1 MIYPLFFILGYLIY
15 LIYGFR
21 IQISRKRIDI
31 HAKNIANLDTPN
43 YVRKIPVLNA
53 TDDISFHGLMN
64 TMKEDVFGVGTLPY
78 LEGGV
83 SFSGVVEDPT
93 LGEKIYKPGHPD
105 ADANGYIRASN
116 VNAMVDIADA
126 LMAQRAYEA
135 NLALVNITKSMAQR
149 ALEIGK

>member
-1 MIYPLFFILGYLIY
+1 MGIMDSIDMGAKALQVHG
-15 LIYGFR
+15 
-21 IQISRKRIDI
+21 KRIDV

-53 TDDISFHGLMN
+53 VDDVSFHGIMN
-64 TMKEDVFGVGTLPY
+64 VMKEDAFGVGTLPY

-83 SFSGVVEDPT
+83 SFGGIVEDPT
-93 LGEKIYKPGHPD
+93 LGHKIYKPGHPD
-105 ADANGYIRASN
+105 ADENGYVRASN

-135 NLALVNITKSMAQR
+135 NLALVNISKSMAQR

>member
-1 MIYPLFFILGYLIY
+1 MSIMDSIDIGANALKVHG
-15 LIYGFR
+15 
-21 IQISRKRIDI
+21 KRIDI

-135 NLALVNITKSMAQR
+135 YLALVNITKSMAQR

>member
-1 MIYPLFFILGYLIY
+1 MGILESMDMGAQALRVH
-15 LIYGFR
+15 G
-21 IQISRKRIDI
+21 KRIDV

-53 TDDISFHGLMN
+53 TDNISFHGIMN

-78 LEGGV
+78 LQGGV
-83 SFSGVVEDPT
+83 NFSGVVEDPT
-93 LGEKIYKPGHPD
+93 LGQKIYKPGHPD
-105 ADANGYIRASN
+105 ADENGYIRASN

-135 NLALVNITKSMAQR
+135 NLALVNISKSMAQR

>member
-1 MIYPLFFILGYLIY
+1 MGLMESIDIGAKALKVHG
-15 LIYGFR
+15 
-21 IQISRKRIDI
+21 KRIDV

-53 TDDISFHGLMN
+53 TDDISFCGIMN
-64 TMKEDVFGVGTLPY
+64 SMKEDAFGVGTLPY
-78 LEGGV
+78 LQGGV
-83 SFSGVVEDPT
+83 NFSGVVEDPT

-105 ADANGYIRASN
+105 ADENGYIRASN

-135 NLALVNITKSMAQR
+135 NLALVNISKSMAQR

>member
-1 MIYPLFFILGYLIY
+1 MSIMDSIDIGANALKVHG
-15 LIYGFR
+15 
-21 IQISRKRIDI
+21 KRIDI

-135 NLALVNITKSMAQR
+135 NLALVNITKSMAQT

>member
-1 MIYPLFFILGYLIY
+1 MSIMDSIDIGANALKVHG
-15 LIYGFR
+15 
-21 IQISRKRIDI
+21 KRIDI

-78 LEGGV
+78 LEVGV

>member
-1 MIYPLFFILGYLIY
+1 MGIMDSIDIGANALKVHG
-15 LIYGFR
+15 R
-21 IQISRKRIDI
+21 RIDV

-53 TDDISFHGLMN
+53 VDDVSFHGLMN
-64 TMKEDVFGVGTLPY
+64 SMKEDVFGVGTLPY

-83 SFSGVVEDPT
+83 SFSAVVEDPT

-105 ADANGYIRASN
+105 ADADGYIRASN

-135 NLALVNITKSMAQR
+135 NLALVNISKSMAQR

>member
-1 MIYPLFFILGYLIY
+1 MSIMDSIDIGANALKVHG
-15 LIYGFR
+15 
-21 IQISRKRIDI
+21 KRIDI

-116 VNAMVDIADA
+116 VNPAVDMADA
-126 LMAQRAYEA
+126 ILAQRAYEA
-135 NLALVNITKSMAQR
+135 NLALINITKSMAQK
-149 ALEIGK
+149 ATEIGR